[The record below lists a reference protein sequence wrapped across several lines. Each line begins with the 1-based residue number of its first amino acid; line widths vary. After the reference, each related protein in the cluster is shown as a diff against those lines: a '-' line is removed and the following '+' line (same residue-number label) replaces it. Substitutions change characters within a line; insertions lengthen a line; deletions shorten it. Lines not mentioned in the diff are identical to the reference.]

1 MNRFIESLIF
11 HILCTLTDLVVLN
24 LLYVLCC
31 IPVVTIGAATTA
43 LYGTVLALLH
53 DEGHLYT
60 LFVRIFLKRFK
71 QTTVFWLLWLTAVAV
86 AAADL
91 IIVGLF
97 WNHAGKPAAVGL
109 LVLTLFLLLS
119 TGSWLFPLL
128 VTGGKCKAKLF
139 TAFALS
145 MQQLPRTL
153 LVCVINVLPAAL
165 VLCWTYGFLLLFWVY
180 LVIGF
185 ALSAYVNCL
194 LLKKALIPHLSQE
207 VSQ

>member
-1 MNRFIESLIF
+1 MNRFIESRIF

-71 QTTVFWLLWLTAVAV
+71 QTTVFWLLWLTVVAV

-97 WNHAGKPAAVGL
+97 
-109 LVLTLFLLLS
+109 
-119 TGSWLFPLL
+119 
-128 VTGGKCKAKLF
+128 
-139 TAFALS
+139 
-145 MQQLPRTL
+145 
-153 LVCVINVLPAAL
+153 
-165 VLCWTYGFLLLFWVY
+165 
-180 LVIGF
+180 
-185 ALSAYVNCL
+185 
-194 LLKKALIPHLSQE
+194 
-207 VSQ
+207 